1 MTTRTVRGT
10 TTVGAVTMTTRT
22 VRGTTTVATA
32 MTMSRAT
39 TTATK
44 VAESGVIAATAT
56 IATTTAITATP
67 IRNTKGTAR
76 VKDTKAETRSL
87 EGHNE
92 RPRERRVHG
101 AVSHPVRCMHFPLRM
116 QRIVTDRYL
125 PPDHAAF
132 VAAEPP
138 TGRLIVIA
146 PTRAACE
153 T

>member
-1 MTTRTVRGT
+1 
-10 TTVGAVTMTTRT
+10 MTTRT

-56 IATTTAITATP
+56 IATTAAITATP

-87 EGHNE
+87 EGIADGPVDGE
-92 RPRERRVHG
+92 FTGPFRIRCDVCTFQRECRE
-101 AVSHPVRCMHFPLRM
+101 S
-116 QRIVTDRYL
+116 
-125 PPDHAAF
+125 
-132 VAAEPP
+132 
-138 TGRLIVIA
+138 
-146 PTRAACE
+146 
-153 T
+153 